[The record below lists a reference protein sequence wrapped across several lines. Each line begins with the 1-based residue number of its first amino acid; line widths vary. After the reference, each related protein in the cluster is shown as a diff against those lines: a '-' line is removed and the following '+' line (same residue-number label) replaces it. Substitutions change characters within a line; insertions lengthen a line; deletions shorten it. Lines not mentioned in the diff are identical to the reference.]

1 MISMLE
7 EAYAVSNI
15 KVERKT
21 GMTGTSVAVHGNTL
35 LAPKTRS
42 IGFAWLPRGVHA
54 ARCLG

>member
-1 MISMLE
+1 MLE